1 MGAINFIIYNNLSI
15 GIDFIKS
22 FMNIKSRGPDDTSFA
37 TYSTSDLNDLN
48 LQTQP
53 LVYSTLSKD
62 EIRTY
67 KQYHFMFAY
76 HRLFIN
82 DKSFN
87 ASQPFID
94 PIEHKIKKYKDL
106 RQRPQRQLLCN
117 GEIYNYNDLKST
129 HDFNDKDLASNC
141 DVEIILPLYIKW
153 NNTEDSIT
161 SLINTINSLDGDF
174 AFILT
179 ENITT
184 FQLSLINIYAVRDF
198 LGIKPLYYIQNIS
211 NNTFMFISEIKALP
225 DDIIKNISYNI
236 THVKPGTLW
245 SFQTFGFIEY
255 FSFEPYKNL
264 DNCINTSNQITFD
277 SIYKNIQDLIINTI
291 ISRYNNS
298 DKQIGVLL
306 SGGFDSCLITAL
318 LIRYLLSIQH
328 DFILNPIHIF
338 TVGDSLSQDN
348 DCKHASEFVQYL
360 EQIHN
365 ITLHHHIINVN
376 DINIIES
383 DLDTIV
389 YTLETYEP
397 EVIRE
402 SITFYYLLRY
412 IKQNTSVSVLL
423 TGDGLDELIG
433 GYDEFK
439 NLDDQLFQNKTIELL
454 QNLYKYDLIRTD
466 RLSSKFGLEIRQPY
480 LNKQFVEYILSIHP
494 NFKQQQTYSNN
505 QPPITKYIIRKA
517 FEKEIFN
524 EDLLPYK
531 FLWKPVECL
540 CNSLTDFEIR
550 LDDFFQRNISDEI
563 FNRNLN
569 LLINENQNQLTLPK
583 TKEHM
588 YYRLIFRKYFP
599 NRDYLVDKFWD
610 DIFNTFG

>member
-1 MGAINFIIYNNLSI
+1 
-15 GIDFIKS
+15 
-22 FMNIKSRGPDDTSFA
+22 
-37 TYSTSDLNDLN
+37 
-48 LQTQP
+48 
-53 LVYSTLSKD
+53 
-62 EIRTY
+62 
-67 KQYHFMFAY
+67 
-76 HRLFIN
+76 
-82 DKSFN
+82 
-87 ASQPFID
+87 
-94 PIEHKIKKYKDL
+94 
-106 RQRPQRQLLCN
+106 
-117 GEIYNYNDLKST
+117 
-129 HDFNDKDLASNC
+129 
-141 DVEIILPLYIKW
+141 
-153 NNTEDSIT
+153 
-161 SLINTINSLDGDF
+161 
-174 AFILT
+174 
-179 ENITT
+179 
-184 FQLSLINIYAVRDF
+184 
-198 LGIKPLYYIQNIS
+198 
-211 NNTFMFISEIKALP
+211 MFISEIKALP

-494 NFKQQQTYSNN
+494 KFKQQQTYSNN

-563 FNRNLN
+563 FNRNFN

-610 DIFNTFG
+610 DIF

>member
-1 MGAINFIIYNNLSI
+1 MGGINFIIYNNLSI

-94 PIEHKIKKYKDL
+94 PIEHKIKKYKEL

-161 SLINTINSLDGDF
+161 SLINTINGLDGDF

-184 FQLSLINIYAVRDF
+184 FQLSLINIYATRDF

-494 NFKQQQTYSNN
+494 KFKQQQTYSNN

-563 FNRNLN
+563 FNRNFN

-610 DIFNTFG
+610 DIF